1 MQLAD
6 LKPKPWGK
14 CLESLSISKTAQ
26 HLLGAFIFSFSIGL
40 VEEEKEFS
48 KGMFLVECCHLY
60 APECKLSEHSLTD
73 DSVLEKCPFVEK
85 ADIF

>member
-26 HLLGAFIFSFSIGL
+26 HLLDALIFFRLYWIGRGGESFP
-40 VEEEKEFS
+40 
-48 KGMFLVECCHLY
+48 KGCFWLNAATFMLQNVNC
-60 APECKLSEHSLTD
+60 LSSLTD